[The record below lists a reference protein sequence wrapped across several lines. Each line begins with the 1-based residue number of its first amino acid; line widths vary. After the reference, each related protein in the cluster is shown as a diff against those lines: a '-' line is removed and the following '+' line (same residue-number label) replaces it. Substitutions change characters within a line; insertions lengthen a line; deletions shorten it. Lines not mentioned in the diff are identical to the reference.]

1 MASGCRSYLRSSA
14 YETGDGGWMGGGCGR
29 KCAAEAACG
38 DHHTIRQIHTA
49 RKGRVR
55 GRGVGL
61 GARIYLGVQ
70 TAADRERTAR
80 GWRRRGSAVLGLV
93 GGRRRGLEETLAA
106 PPWGLVGGRRGLSRG
121 GGCATLACWIGSLVR
136 GWRRWGEKR
145 EGRNAA
151 GAAQIE
157 EPGRGFFFNLFN
169 LHSLNLL
176 PGRGSAEGCLVS
188 ENFWI
193 KSHIDCLIR
202 CREGF
207 SGTN

>member
-14 YETGDGGWMGGGCGR
+14 YETGDRGWMGGGCGR
-29 KCAAEAACG
+29 KCAAEAAYD

-106 PPWGLVGGRRGLSRG
+106 PPWGVVGGWWGLSRG
-121 GGCATLACWIGSLVR
+121 GRMRGSSGFGPRQRPTAWARRNPGRAAVARGVSSAAVGTYRAEADARRSLWIGSWSEGGGDGVR
-136 GWRRWGEKR
+136 KERGGTPPAQRR
-145 EGRNAA
+145 
-151 GAAQIE
+151 
-157 EPGRGFFFNLFN
+157 
-169 LHSLNLL
+169 
-176 PGRGSAEGCLVS
+176 
-188 ENFWI
+188 
-193 KSHIDCLIR
+193 
-202 CREGF
+202 
-207 SGTN
+207 